1 MADKAS
7 FSSNADKATG
17 FVDIK
22 FIYMTNKNKQK
33 SKVSCIIPFWN
44 EENRLFTVLNE
55 VIKAQKISE
64 IICVDDASD
73 KDQSKEI
80 KKTYPDIK
88 LIRLSKNVGKSG
100 AILEGL
106 KHVQNDFVL
115 LLDADLRNLN
125 YVEIDNAIEAI
136 EQSTDIDML
145 VLRRIKA
152 PLFVKI
158 TRGDVL
164 STGERIVKKEY
175 LQKLLEKSSKGWQL
189 ESKINL
195 YMYNHR
201 KKVFWAPHSGINSHW
216 KWGWSI
222 DLKYHKKK
230 IADIYSIG
238 LINLIKLFLFFGR
251 EKYLF
256 RK

>member
-1 MADKAS
+1 M
-7 FSSNADKATG
+7 
-17 FVDIK
+17 
-22 FIYMTNKNKQK
+22 KNKYKQE

-44 EENRLFTVLNE
+44 EDQRLFAVLDE
-55 VIKAQKISE
+55 VVKIKKLSE

-73 KDQSKEI
+73 RDRSDEI
-80 KKTYPDIK
+80 KKAYPIIK
-88 LIRLSKNVGKSG
+88 VIRLNKNVGKSD

-106 KHVQNDFVL
+106 KHAKGNFIL

-125 YVEIDNAIEAI
+125 YIEINNAIKAI
-136 EQSTDIDML
+136 EETPDIDML
-145 VLRRIKA
+145 ILRRVKA

-175 LQKLLEKSSKGWQL
+175 LQELLEGYIKGWEL

-195 YMYNHR
+195 YMYDHK
-201 KKVFWAPHSGINSHW
+201 KKVLWVPHSGINTHW
-216 KWGWSI
+216 KWGWNA

-230 IADIYSIG
+230 MSDIYSIG
-238 LINLIKLFLFFGR
+238 LINLIRLFIFFGKK
-251 EKYLF
+251 KYLR